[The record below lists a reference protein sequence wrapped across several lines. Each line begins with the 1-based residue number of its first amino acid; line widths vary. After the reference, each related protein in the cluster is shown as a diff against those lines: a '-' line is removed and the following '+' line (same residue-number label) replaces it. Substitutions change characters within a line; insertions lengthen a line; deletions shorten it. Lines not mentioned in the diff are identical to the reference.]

1 MASSDQ
7 TKMVWE
13 KRWVG
18 RPANTHFSAGDT
30 SPLARSNDTNKLVTQ
45 AKLGPLVNDR
55 RRPSGAVL
63 QVAVEVAVRLA
74 AAELARYLKTR
85 RAAAKA
91 QRNSNLE
98 ASEVDSQAV
107 AAELTAL
114 DGAVTADFANEVDV
128 VLEEHQA
135 SMSSAEA
142 QERLL
147 AILVAA
153 AFIAEQMRALSNVCV
168 EDASPELRNAM
179 DKLTIQQLTDSMNR
193 MLEANSSLLDDE
205 TSAELMKVFGGDRF
219 VDGQYV
225 PLRNEKIEDVLRM
238 SEGDR

>member
-18 RPANTHFSAGDT
+18 RPADTHFSARDT

-45 AKLGPLVNDR
+45 AKLGPLVEDMR
-55 RRPSGAVL
+55 HPSGAVL
-63 QVAVEVAVRLA
+63 QTAVEVTVRLA
-74 AAELARYLKTR
+74 TAELARYLKTR

-98 ASEVDSQAV
+98 ASEVDSQAL

-114 DGAVTADFANEVDV
+114 DGAVTADFANEVNVALD
-128 VLEEHQA
+128 EHQA

-153 AFIAEQMRALSNVCV
+153 AFIAEQIRVLSNARI
-168 EDASPELRNAM
+168 EDASQELRNAM
-179 DKLTIQQLTDSMNR
+179 DKLTVPQLTDSMNR
-193 MLEANSSLLDDE
+193 MLEANASLLDDE
-205 TSAELMKVFGGDRF
+205 TSAGLMKVFGGGRF

-225 PLRNEKIEDVLRM
+225 PLRNEKIKDVLRL

>member
-1 MASSDQ
+1 M
-7 TKMVWE
+7 
-13 KRWVG
+13 G
-18 RPANTHFSAGDT
+18 RPADTHFSAGDT

-45 AKLGPLVNDR
+45 AKLGPLVEDR

-74 AAELARYLKTR
+74 TAELARYRRTR
-85 RAAAKA
+85 RADAKA

-98 ASEVDSQAV
+98 ASEIDSQAV
-107 AAELTAL
+107 AAGLTAL
-114 DGAVTADFANEVDV
+114 DGAVTADSAIEVNVALD
-128 VLEEHQA
+128 EHQA

-153 AFIAEQMRALSNVCV
+153 AFIAEQMRMLSNAHI
-168 EDASPELRNAM
+168 EDASSELRNAM
-179 DKLTIQQLTDSMNR
+179 DKLTVPQLIDSMNR
-193 MLEANSSLLDDE
+193 MLEANASLLDDA
-205 TSAELMKVFGGDRF
+205 TSAGLMKVFSGGRF

-225 PLRNEKIEDVLRM
+225 PLRKEKIKDVLRL

>member
-18 RPANTHFSAGDT
+18 RPAGTHFSAGGT
-30 SPLARSNDTNKLVTQ
+30 SPLARSNDSNKLMTQ
-45 AKLGPLVNDR
+45 AKLGPLVDDKW
-55 RRPSGAVL
+55 RPSGAAF
-63 QVAVEVAVRLA
+63 QVVVEAAVRLA
-74 AAELARYLKTR
+74 TAELARYLKTR
-85 RAAAKA
+85 RAAAKE

-98 ASEVDSQAV
+98 ASEVDSQAE

-114 DGAVTADFANEVDV
+114 DGAVTADFAKEVDV

-135 SMSSAEA
+135 SMSGAEA

-147 AILVAA
+147 AVLVAA
-153 AFIAEQMRALSNVCV
+153 AFIAEQMRVLSNARIV
-168 EDASPELRNAM
+168 DASPELRNAM
-179 DKLTIQQLTDSMNR
+179 NKLTVPQLTDSMNR
-193 MLEANSSLLDDE
+193 MLQANASLLDDE
-205 TSAELMKVFGGDRF
+205 TSAGLMKIFGGGRF
-219 VDGQYV
+219 VDGQYL
-225 PLRNEKIEDVLRM
+225 PLRNEKIKDVLRL